1 MKKPILVAGFVLF
14 SFMLPLKASEPQKI
28 EQIYTFGD
36 SLSDVGNVYNVTLA
50 AKKVGFPPP
59 PYFKGRF
66 SNGIVWVEYLAEKLK
81 LNPVPFT
88 TLTTDVCSVRDGVNY
103 AFGGSSSG
111 LNNALF
117 PDEPIP
123 GTLAQ
128 VNLFTKSLAEKQKS
142 ANPKALYIVWAG
154 ANDYLNGRVTNP
166 QQPVENL
173 SKAVTT
179 LANIGAK
186 NIMVLNLADLGK
198 LPGTRRTQ
206 FSSQL
211 TMLTN
216 AHNAGLSD
224 SVKKLSKQ
232 LGPKT
237 NLMLVD
243 VSTLFKT
250 VSQFPGAFGF
260 TNVTDACFT
269 NNTVCSKPDQYLFW
283 DDIHPTTSA
292 HKQVQKLA
300 LSVLKLR
307 LSSRQAVA
315 PKNTETVEIPLT
327 AECRY

>member
-1 MKKPILVAGFVLF
+1 MKKQILAAGVVLF
-14 SFMLPLKASEPQKI
+14 SFMLPLKASEPPKI

-36 SLSDVGNVYNVTLA
+36 SLSDVGNVYNLTLA
-50 AKKVGFPPP
+50 AQNIGYPPP

-88 TLTTDVCSVRDGVNY
+88 TLSTDVCSVRDGVNY

-111 LNNALF
+111 LNNTIF
-117 PDEPIP
+117 PNEPIP

-128 VNLFTKSLAEKQKS
+128 VNLYTSSLAAKQKS

-154 ANDYLNGRVTNP
+154 ANDYLNGNVTNP
-166 QQPVENL
+166 QQPVENI

-206 FSSQL
+206 FSTQL
-211 TMLTN
+211 SLLTST
-216 AHNAGLSD
+216 HNAGLSNA
-224 SVKKLSKQ
+224 VKNLSKQ

-243 VSTLFKT
+243 VNTLFKT
-250 VSQFPGAFGF
+250 VNQFPGAFGF
-260 TNVTDACFT
+260 TNVTDACLT

-307 LSSRQAVA
+307 LSSQQAIA
-315 PKNTETVEIPLT
+315 PKNTETVEVPLT
-327 AECRY
+327 VGYRY